1 MRFRRNIERIGEIMA
16 YEMSKELHYKECQ
29 LKRHRIKKTTEIS
42 DQLVIS
48 SVLRA
53 GLPLH
58 MGFFKYLT
66 SRKWFCIGF
75 RYHLIMMIL
84 K

>member
-1 MRFRRNIERIGEIMA
+1 MRFRRNIERWRIMA
-16 YEMSKELHYKECQ
+16 YEMSKELHYKEINIQ
-29 LKRHRIKKTTEIS
+29 TPLGIKKTTEIS

-58 MGFFKYLT
+58 GFPQLF
-66 SRKWFCIGF
+66 
-75 RYHLIMMIL
+75 
-84 K
+84 